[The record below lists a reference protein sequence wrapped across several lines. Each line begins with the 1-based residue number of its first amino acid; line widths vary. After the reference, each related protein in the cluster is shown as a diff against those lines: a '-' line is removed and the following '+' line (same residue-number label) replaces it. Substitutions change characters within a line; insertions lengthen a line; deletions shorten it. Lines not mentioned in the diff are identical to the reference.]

1 MPDSSDTAI
10 EPISACSGLVDER
23 PLSSVSWASRLS
35 EVLDGFLIS
44 MRVLAIVMIASV
56 LAVPS
61 FTAGQ
66 PKSVSK
72 VADKAWPAFFAS
84 FRAAVRTRDRKSLRS
99 LLAPDLLFSLGH
111 HRVDHLEQAFGFWD
125 ADNARGWK
133 AFDRILKQGTAP
145 EAAWWNSGAKPN
157 RPSRVAPA
165 AANQRRNIDRGRIGW
180 YAIFEFRE
188 DGRWYCVIFQQCCD

>member
-1 MPDSSDTAI
+1 
-10 EPISACSGLVDER
+10 
-23 PLSSVSWASRLS
+23 
-35 EVLDGFLIS
+35 
-44 MRVLAIVMIASV
+44 MRVLAIVIIVSV

-84 FRAAVRTRDRKSLRS
+84 FRAAVRKRDRKSLRS
-99 LLAPDLLFSLGH
+99 MLAPDLLFSLGH
-111 HRVDHLEQAFGFWD
+111 HRGDHLEEAFEFWD
-125 ADNARGWK
+125 AGNARGWK

-145 EAAWWNSGAKPN
+145 EAAWWNNGAEAN

-165 AANQRRNIDRGRIGW
+165 AANQRSNIDRGRIGW

-188 DGRWYCVIFQQCCD
+188 DGRWYCVIFQESCD